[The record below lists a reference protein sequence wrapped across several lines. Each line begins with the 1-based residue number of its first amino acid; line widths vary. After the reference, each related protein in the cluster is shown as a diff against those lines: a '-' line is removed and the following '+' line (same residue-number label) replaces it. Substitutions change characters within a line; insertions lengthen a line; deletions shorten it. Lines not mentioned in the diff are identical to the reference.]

1 MLSRCSQVISRRES
15 GASHIGATLLLVCLC
30 LGTMAVSQ
38 GAAVRKGK
46 QVAWPSAQRSHGK
59 TRRLLAIDPGPRPGP
74 SGAGNLIKGLSNSEV
89 TPANLGK
96 TQFQVVHNV
105 TGTGE
110 IGLGPRFD
118 SNSCASCHAQP
129 ATGGSSPSTNPLFAV
144 YTLDGGKNSMPTFEA
159 TNGPALTARFPYQS
173 DLATPDGNVHQLF
186 VISGRA
192 DAGACSIT
200 QPDFATAQ
208 AENNLVFRQPSPI
221 FGVGLVELI
230 LDSDILINM
239 GSNATLK
246 QQLGISGHTNVA
258 EDGSIARFGWK
269 AQNRSAIIT
278 AFEQFN
284 VEMGVTSEDLPN
296 ELDETP
302 GCTLNPIPEDHTNFT
317 TAIPMD
323 FPGDSER
330 LAIFMRFLDQ
340 PTPAKPTQSTLAG
353 QVQFNNI
360 GCVLCHTTSFTT
372 PGAGERALGNILTN
386 LYSDL
391 LVHHMGPCLADNIVQ
406 GTAQG
411 DEFRTAPL
419 WGVGKRIFFLHDG
432 RTSDIVQAVE
442 DHFCTGNAQYPNSE
456 ANSVI
461 NSFNA
466 LSPTDQQNLI
476 NFLRSL

>member
-1 MLSRCSQVISRRES
+1 MLSRSIRITSYRDG
-15 GASHIGATLLLVCLC
+15 GAHHVGINLLLAFLC
-30 LGTMAVSQ
+30 LGSVAVSR
-38 GAAVRKGK
+38 GAAVRKGGPVSRPAP
-46 QVAWPSAQRSHGK
+46 QRAQSQ
-59 TRRLLAIDPGPRPGP
+59 TRKLLAVDPGPRQGP
-74 SGAGNLIKGLSNSEV
+74 AGAGNLIKGLSNAQAS
-89 TPANLGK
+89 PANLGK
-96 TQFQVVHNV
+96 TQFQAVHNV

-129 ATGGSSPSTNPLFAV
+129 AAGGSSPSTNPLFAV

-173 DLATPDGNVHQLF
+173 DLVTPDGNVHQLF

-192 DAGACSIT
+192 DAGTCSIA

-208 AENNLVFRQPSPI
+208 AENNIFFRQPSPI
-221 FGVGLVELI
+221 FGAGLLELI
-230 LDSDILINM
+230 LDSDILTNM
-239 GSNATLK
+239 GSNLTLK
-246 QQLGISGHTNVA
+246 QQLGISGHTNIA

-269 AQNRSAIIT
+269 AQNRSTIIM

-284 VEMGVTSEDLPN
+284 VEMGVTSENLPN

-317 TAIPMD
+317 TMIPMD

-340 PTPAKPTQSTLAG
+340 PTPAKPTPSTLAG
-353 QVQFNNI
+353 QAQFNNI

-372 PGAGERALGNILTN
+372 PPAGERALGSILTN

-419 WGVGKRIFFLHDG
+419 WGAGKRIFFLHDG

-466 LSPTDQQNLI
+466 LSPADQQNLV